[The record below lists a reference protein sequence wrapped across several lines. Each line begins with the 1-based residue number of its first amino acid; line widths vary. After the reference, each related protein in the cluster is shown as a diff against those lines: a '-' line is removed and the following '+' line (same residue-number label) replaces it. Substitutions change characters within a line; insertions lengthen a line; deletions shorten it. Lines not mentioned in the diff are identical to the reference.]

1 MRAAWFA
8 KLPAKSRLAALDTR
22 AGRVALW
29 VMGVTGFVLGFVYHG
44 IVFLSGKPAAMGL
57 AISYNVVV
65 LLAAAALWLLLS
77 LLFQRRPASTARL
90 FWSTLFVGGVVL
102 GSSWLVSLIGRPSAA
117 MAYTAGFDYE
127 TGVPLTLATVL
138 KMNLLSLL
146 EVTFAFVLL
155 LRFRDLVLFKRSRSS
170 QRNWYLMLGLMV
182 FASLLVFMRPP
193 QSETH
198 WLDGVVMV
206 PAVLFMVINS
216 FRLSWIVFLSFR
228 EKIASIGLS
237 LLLLV
242 LLAFKL
248 ASMDDAM
255 AMGVIDIT
263 YFAYYS
269 QPLIVFSTLALIFG
283 ILYCTTAFLSL
294 LFHLPTTGDFQ
305 RKEDELAAMHSLTNL
320 VSQVFDLERLLAT
333 IAASPVEAGA
343 ASATW
348 LAVRDL
354 GSGSLRPQI
363 VATHNMDPVRVME
376 LVDVQA
382 FYDELSPSR
391 EPLLL
396 EQAPADHRISAG
408 PGEGIGS
415 LLVIP
420 LVARDEMLGALFVTS
435 EVAHGFEK
443 DDVRAMGVFAA
454 QAALALDNARL
465 FEEQVEKERLEREL
479 SIAREVQQKLLPQ
492 CLPVIEGASICAS
505 SVPAQ
510 EVGGDYYDYVHLGP
524 HRLAFIVADV
534 SGKGASA
541 AFYMAE
547 LQGVFKAIAPIA
559 PDPKDFLSH
568 ANRAL
573 SETLEKNVF
582 ISVLYGVLDTQKE
595 ELVLARAGHCP
606 AATIDLNGSAR
617 FLRTRGLG
625 LGLDNGP
632 LFRKTLAVE
641 RHRLQPGDVFVLYT
655 DGVVES
661 RSPQGE
667 EYGYERLLDALRENR
682 HEDADTL
689 HDAVLAH
696 LNGFIVEGDYGDDM
710 TLLVLKWHGITLPS
724 AKEQRANGA
733 ENPVAGSR
741 GDGSESQENSVP
753 AVPASTK
760 A

>member
-1 MRAAWFA
+1 MPAAWLA
-8 KLPAKSRLAALDTR
+8 KLPAPSRLAVLQSR

-29 VMGVTGFVLGFVYHG
+29 LIALGGFALGFVYHV
-44 IVFLSGKPAAMGL
+44 IVFLSGKPAATGL
-57 AISYNVVV
+57 AVTYNVVV
-65 LLAAAALWLLLS
+65 LLAATALWLLLA
-77 LLFQRRPASTARL
+77 LLYQRRPASIARI
-90 FWSTLFVGGVVL
+90 FWTTLLMGVFVIVAG
-102 GSSWLVSLIGRPSAA
+102 WLVSRIGRPASAVTYA
-117 MAYTAGFDYE
+117 AGFDYAS
-127 TGVPLTLATVL
+127 GVPLTLATVL

-146 EVTFAFVLL
+146 EVSFAFVVL
-155 LRFRDLVLFKRSRSS
+155 LRFRDLVLFKRTRSS
-170 QRNWYLMLGLMV
+170 QRNWYLMLGLMA

-193 QSETH
+193 QADPH

-206 PAVLFMVINS
+206 PAVIFMVINS

-228 EKIASIGLS
+228 EKVASIGLS
-237 LLLLV
+237 VLLLA
-242 LLAFKL
+242 LLGMKL
-248 ASMDDAM
+248 SVD
-255 AMGVIDIT
+255 MGTSAATTDIT
-263 YFAYYS
+263 YMSYYS
-269 QPLIVFSTLALIFG
+269 QPLAFFATLALIFG

-305 RKEDELAAMHSLTNL
+305 RKEDELAAMHSLTHL

-354 GSGSLRPQI
+354 ESGSLRPQI
-363 VATHNMDPVRVME
+363 VATHNMDPVRVTE

-382 FYDELSPSR
+382 FFDEVGTSR
-391 EPLLL
+391 SSLLL
-396 EQAPADHRISAG
+396 EQAPADHRINTG

-420 LVARDEMLGALFVTS
+420 LLARDEILGALFVTS

-443 DDVRAMGVFAA
+443 DDVRAMDVFAA

-465 FEEQVEKERLEREL
+465 FEEQVERERLAREL

-492 CLPVIEGASICAS
+492 RLPAIEGTTIYAS

-547 LQGVFKAIAPIA
+547 LQGIFKAMAPIA
-559 PDPKDFLSH
+559 PDPLDFLSH

-573 SETLEKNVF
+573 AETLEKNVF

-606 AATIDLNGSAR
+606 AAVIDLGGHAR

-625 LGLDNGP
+625 LGLDNGS
-632 LFRKTLAVE
+632 LFRSTLAVE
-641 RHRLQPGDVFVLYT
+641 KHRLQPGDVFVLYT

-661 RSPQGE
+661 RSPKGE
-667 EYGYERLLDALRENR
+667 EYGYDRLLDALRANR
-682 HEDADTL
+682 HEDADVL
-689 HDAVLAH
+689 HQAVLAD
-696 LNGFIVEGDYGDDM
+696 LNGFIEDGDYGDDM
-710 TLLVLKWHGITLPS
+710 TLFVLKWHGITLPHG
-724 AKEQRANGA
+724 KEPVSNGA
-733 ENPVAGSR
+733 
-741 GDGSESQENSVP
+741 ESQENPVP
-753 AVPASTK
+753 ALPSSTK